1 MQKYFPS
8 GKKVQTFALAL
19 SSKIV
24 MRTSGNVCRL
34 IVVAV
39 VDTVLV
45 AGIVLE
51 AAVVISV
58 VVSLADFVFLLSTTG
73 VDDE

>member
-1 MQKYFPS
+1 
-8 GKKVQTFALAL
+8 
-19 SSKIV
+19 

-58 VVSLADFVFLLSTTG
+58 VASLADFVFLLSTTG